1 MHLVH
6 WHVDISYVLGV
17 SSTGVT
23 STHSLTNAHVLARAT
38 SRAEL
43 RVKAVNP
50 SVALIQ
56 FSYRSSSK
64 HGRITQWALMGNS
77 PGSGLSAVCG
87 VPLTPGCHS
96 CLSSPAGPA
105 SAFSAV
111 RQPTTGDK
119 HASPPGIGF
128 CFPCCGTQAA
138 QQRVADSC
146 YGAWHESIGMGD
158 VLHPWALAKDL
169 SPGCVS
175 RLLTS
180 ALCPLSPTVAHL
192 ALVPAPFQAPFLDA
206 LPQISSLCV

>member
-1 MHLVH
+1 MHMVH
-6 WHVDISYVLGV
+6 QHVDISYVLGA

-23 STHSLTNAHVLARAT
+23 STHSLTKAHVLARAT

-111 RQPTTGDK
+111 RQPETNM
-119 HASPPGIGF
+119 
-128 CFPCCGTQAA
+128 
-138 QQRVADSC
+138 R
-146 YGAWHESIGMGD
+146 
-158 VLHPWALAKDL
+158 
-169 SPGCVS
+169 
-175 RLLTS
+175 
-180 ALCPLSPTVAHL
+180 PLL
-192 ALVPAPFQAPFLDA
+192 ALDSVFPAVVHKL
-206 LPQISSLCV
+206 LSSAWQTPAMGPGMNQ